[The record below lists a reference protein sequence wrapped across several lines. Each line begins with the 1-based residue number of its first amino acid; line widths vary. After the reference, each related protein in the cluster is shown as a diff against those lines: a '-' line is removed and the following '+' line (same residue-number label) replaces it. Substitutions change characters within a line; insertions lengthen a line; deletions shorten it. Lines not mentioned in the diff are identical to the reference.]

1 MDKPPPATT
10 EVSVRDIMSAPVLS
24 LTESQSLPLAEEL
37 MKQKHIRH
45 IPVVDAAGQLVG
57 LVTHRDVMA
66 AKISSLAPLS
76 DEEKASLQEGVPVA
90 RIMRTNVW
98 SVSPETP
105 ALAAARMLRD
115 HAFGCLPVVEGRLL
129 VGIVTEAD
137 FLALLIDSL
146 DRSHEA
152 QKSPEG

>member
-1 MDKPPPATT
+1 
-10 EVSVRDIMSAPVLS
+10 
-24 LTESQSLPLAEEL
+24 
-37 MKQKHIRH
+37 
-45 IPVVDAAGQLVG
+45 VDGVGQLVG

-66 AKISSLAPLS
+66 AKISSLSPLS
-76 DEEKASLQEGVPVA
+76 EDEKASLQEGIPVD

-105 ALAAARMLRD
+105 ALAAARLLRD
-115 HAFGCLPVVEGRLL
+115 HAFGCLPVVEGRVL

-146 DRSHEA
+146 DRSLEP
-152 QKSPEG
+152 QKPPEG